1 MVNIFKNIRTFFEV
15 SKINKK
21 RINLFMVYHKP
32 STLYKNKL
40 ITPIHAGR
48 DVAFTGSKD
57 GHITLEDYQ
66 WLEHHMIGDNI
77 NDNIS
82 QKNRFFNEITV
93 TYWIWKNCK
102 SPIVGLM
109 HYRRIFDFRNLG
121 FSKDYS
127 DATLK
132 YCIDEKTIK
141 KILSEYDL
149 ILPEKLNFGDDT
161 LYQQYQKHHY
171 INDLNLA
178 LDVIKEKY
186 PQMSKYADSIK
197 EVHSGYFFNMLL
209 CKKELFNK
217 YAEFLF
223 DVLFEVE
230 KRLPERSERHIYQ
243 QRIEAFLAE
252 RISNIYFN
260 YLIAEKGIK
269 VKEFPVVHLEPENP
283 VKSFIFKKKSKP
295 RALTIYIKLR
305 Y

>member
-1 MVNIFKNIRTFFEV
+1 MGNIFKTLRTFFNIRN
-15 SKINKK
+15 INKK
-21 RINLFMVYHKP
+21 RVNLFMVYHKP
-32 STLYKNKL
+32 STLYKNKI

-57 GHITLEDYQ
+57 GNITIDDYE
-66 WLEHHMIGDNI
+66 WLESNMIGDNI
-77 NDNIS
+77 KDNIS

-102 SPIVGLM
+102 SSIVGLM
-109 HYRRIFDFRNLG
+109 HYRRIFDFRAFGN
-121 FSKDYS
+121 SKDYA

-132 YCIDEKTIK
+132 YCIDEKTVK

-149 ILPEKLNFGDDT
+149 ILPEKLNFGEQT

-171 INDLNLA
+171 ISDLDLA

-197 EVHSGYFFNMLL
+197 EEHRGYFFNMLI
-209 CKKELFNK
+209 CKKDLFNK

-243 QRIEAFLAE
+243 QIIEAFLAE

-260 YLIAEKGIK
+260 YMISEKGIK

-283 VKSFIFKKKSKP
+283 VKGFIFKKKVKP
-295 RALTIYIKLR
+295 RGLTIYLKLH

>member
-1 MVNIFKNIRTFFEV
+1 MGNIFKTLRTFFNIRN
-15 SKINKK
+15 INKK
-21 RINLFMVYHKP
+21 RVNLFMVYHKP
-32 STLYKNKL
+32 STLYKNKI

-57 GHITLEDYQ
+57 GNITIDDYE
-66 WLEHHMIGDNI
+66 WLESNMIGDNI
-77 NDNIS
+77 KDNIS

-102 SPIVGLM
+102 SSIVGLM
-109 HYRRIFDFRNLG
+109 HYRRIFDFRAFGN
-121 FSKDYS
+121 SKDYA

-132 YCIDEKTIK
+132 YCIDEKTVK

-149 ILPEKLNFGDDT
+149 ILPEKLNFGEQT

-171 INDLNLA
+171 ISDLDLA

-197 EVHSGYFFNMLL
+197 EEHRGYFFNMLI
-209 CKKELFNK
+209 CKKDLFNK

-243 QRIEAFLAE
+243 QRIETFLAE

-260 YLIAEKGIK
+260 YMISEKGIK

-283 VKSFIFKKKSKP
+283 VKGFIFKKKVKP
-295 RALTIYIKLR
+295 RGLTIYLKLH